1 VALFR
6 ATTVRRVIPSKPSP
20 HNGSLALFR
29 GSFASLQLSTN
40 VLKRVALRLIA
51 VSFLNSHEYTQLLD
65 SPNDYELPFHEPKSA
80 SWSSWAPCDRTIS
93 FRQLR
98 LLRSVYPLCKSVHNQ
113 AELPRNDWSLLS
125 WVSIPLQFSLSTPLS
140 LDPLE
145 SENPNTA
152 FTRRISSR
160 LKGSCNP
167 SCQVRTS
174 PIQ

>member
-1 VALFR
+1 MALFR

-98 LLRSVYPLCKSVHNQ
+98 LLRSVFPPASPFCTDEVIHP
-113 AELPRNDWSLLS
+113 ADRRNSLGLL
-125 WVSIPLQFSLSTPLS
+125 PLQSSTAHTSGSRTRPGL
-140 LDPLE
+140 
-145 SENPNTA
+145 TA
-152 FTRRISSR
+152 
-160 LKGSCNP
+160 
-167 SCQVRTS
+167 
-174 PIQ
+174 